1 MCSFVTTIKE
11 EIKIIIGVFF
21 RLLSF
26 YIHSIVE
33 TMIIDE
39 YICAKNR
46 GDCMLE
52 HWKGNSTSR
61 DDPKLIFAHLTI
73 YTKQSTTNNTHQIW
87 IDTTTTITLLVPIG
101 SHFGQSDN
109 ILACLPTNPL
119 FICSSPP
126 KSKMPGN
133 KLVLVTKMT
142 WLQSS
147 TLRIDSL
154 WTEYQTLVRVS
165 QAPN

>member
-1 MCSFVTTIKE
+1 VCSFVTTIKE

-52 HWKGNSTSR
+52 H
-61 DDPKLIFAHLTI
+61 
-73 YTKQSTTNNTHQIW
+73 
-87 IDTTTTITLLVPIG
+87 
-101 SHFGQSDN
+101 
-109 ILACLPTNPL
+109 
-119 FICSSPP
+119 
-126 KSKMPGN
+126 
-133 KLVLVTKMT
+133 
-142 WLQSS
+142 
-147 TLRIDSL
+147 
-154 WTEYQTLVRVS
+154 
-165 QAPN
+165 